1 MTFILPGWAQVVFN
15 LATLLIVLFLLN
27 LLHGLLTKK
36 IEKKWL
42 ERLISLGL
50 GVVAIMSIFA
60 LHKSY
65 DSFSVMSNDLIIT
78 GEGEVKDV
86 GEKDAWL
93 LTTDD
98 DLVVFSND
106 PLFIMEEFR
115 FKAKDHESIKFNLQH
130 TSKEYEVE
138 ALQSMAVK
146 FADAISEERP
156 NGLPLYLS
164 FYSYYDEV
172 MKEEWQKRLSA
183 EVRKY
188 KKSELSTEKLQLIVD
203 EILVSMDEYEDMMF
217 EVEVLD

>member
-1 MTFILPGWAQVVFN
+1 MTFILPGWAQLVFN
-15 LATLLIVLFLLN
+15 LATFLIVLFLFN
-27 LLHGLLTKK
+27 SLHGFLEKK

-65 DSFSVMSNDLIIT
+65 DSFRVMNNDLVIT

-86 GEKDAWL
+86 GEKDDWL

-98 DLVVFSND
+98 DLLVFSND

-115 FKAKDHESIKFNLQH
+115 LETKDHESIRFTLQY

-138 ALQSMAVK
+138 ALQSMAAK
-146 FADAISEERP
+146 FADVIWKERSR
-156 NGLPLYLS
+156 GLPLYLS

-172 MKEEWQKRLSA
+172 MKEEWQKRLST
-183 EVRKY
+183 EMRKY
-188 KKSELSTEKLQLIVD
+188 KKSELSTEKIQLIVD
-203 EILVSMDEYEDMMF
+203 EIFVSMDEYERMMF

>member
-27 LLHGLLTKK
+27 SLHTFLTKK

-60 LHKSY
+60 LHNSY

-106 PLFIMEEFR
+106 PLFIREEFR
-115 FKAKDHESIKFNLQH
+115 FKTKDHESIRFNLQH

-156 NGLPLYLS
+156 KGLPLYLS

-172 MKEEWQKRLSA
+172 MKEEWQKKLSA

-188 KKSELSTEKLQLIVD
+188 RKSELSTEKLQLIVN